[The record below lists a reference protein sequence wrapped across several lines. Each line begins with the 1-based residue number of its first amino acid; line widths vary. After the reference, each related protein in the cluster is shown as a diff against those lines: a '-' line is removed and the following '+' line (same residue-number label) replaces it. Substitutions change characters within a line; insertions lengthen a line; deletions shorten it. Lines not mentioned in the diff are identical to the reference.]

1 MSNYRRY
8 FINKNPIFITMV
20 TYNRNNILIENVKL
34 LRKAFEITKKYYNFE
49 IIAICV
55 IENHIHRIISLDI
68 QNELPQII
76 RTIKQNFTKL
86 IP

>member
-20 TYNRNNILIENVKL
+20 TYNRNNILIENIEL

-49 IIAICV
+49 IIAIF
-55 IENHIHRIISLDI
+55 NNS
-68 QNELPQII
+68 
-76 RTIKQNFTKL
+76 
-86 IP
+86 